1 MGAVGVQFVAA
12 ALVPHQPSFALVRYR
27 SPARRSVGLSCH
39 SWGMNGNFLARHHDQ
54 LTAWLR
60 DGEAESLNAFLGAHH
75 ESFVLVTTDGAILD
89 LETLRESLRSAGGSQ
104 PGLSIQVEE
113 VTSITP
119 EVYRFLERHIVDG
132 SVVGVRV
139 VTAVMED
146 GLLLSVQETA
156 RR

>member
-1 MGAVGVQFVAA
+1 M
-12 ALVPHQPSFALVRYR
+12 
-27 SPARRSVGLSCH
+27 
-39 SWGMNGNFLARHHDQ
+39 
-54 LTAWLR
+54 
-60 DGEAESLNAFLGAHH
+60 
-75 ESFVLVTTDGAILD
+75 LVTTDGAILG
-89 LETLRESLRSAGGSQ
+89 LEMLRESLRSAGGSQ
-104 PGLSIQVEE
+104 PGLSIQLEE

-132 SVVGVRV
+132 SVVDVRV

>member
-1 MGAVGVQFVAA
+1 
-12 ALVPHQPSFALVRYR
+12 
-27 SPARRSVGLSCH
+27 
-39 SWGMNGNFLARHHDQ
+39 MNENFLARHHDR

-60 DGEAESLNAFLGAHH
+60 DGEAESLDAFLVAHH
-75 ESFVLVTTDGAILD
+75 ESFVLVTTGGAILD
-89 LETLRESLRSAGGSQ
+89 LETLEESLRGAGGSQ
-104 PGLSIQVEE
+104 PGLSIHIEG

-119 EVYRFLERHIVDG
+119 EAYRFLERHIVDG
-132 SVVGVRV
+132 SVVDVRV

>member
-1 MGAVGVQFVAA
+1 
-12 ALVPHQPSFALVRYR
+12 
-27 SPARRSVGLSCH
+27 
-39 SWGMNGNFLARHHDQ
+39 
-54 LTAWLR
+54 
-60 DGEAESLNAFLGAHH
+60 
-75 ESFVLVTTDGAILD
+75 VLVTTDGAVLG
-89 LETLRESLRSAGGSQ
+89 LEMLRESLRKAGGSQ
-104 PGLSIQVEE
+104 PGLSIQLEE

-119 EVYRFLERHIVDG
+119 EVHRFLERHIVDG

>member
-1 MGAVGVQFVAA
+1 
-12 ALVPHQPSFALVRYR
+12 
-27 SPARRSVGLSCH
+27 
-39 SWGMNGNFLARHHDQ
+39 MNGNFLARHHDQ

-60 DGEAESLNAFLGAHH
+60 DGEAESLNAFLDAHH

-89 LETLRESLRSAGGSQ
+89 LETLGESLRSAGGSQ

-132 SVVGVRV
+132 SVVGVRA
-139 VTAVMED
+139 VTAVMKD

>member
-1 MGAVGVQFVAA
+1 
-12 ALVPHQPSFALVRYR
+12 
-27 SPARRSVGLSCH
+27 
-39 SWGMNGNFLARHHDQ
+39 MNENFWARHHDQ

-60 DGEAESLNAFLGAHH
+60 DGEAESLDVFLGAHN
-75 ESFVLVTTDGAILD
+75 ESFVLVTTSGAILD
-89 LETLRESLRSAGGSQ
+89 LETLRESLRGAGGSQ
-104 PGLSIQVEE
+104 PGLSIQVEG

-119 EVYRFLERHIVDG
+119 GVYRFLERHIVDG
-132 SVVGVRV
+132 SVVDLRV

>member
-1 MGAVGVQFVAA
+1 
-12 ALVPHQPSFALVRYR
+12 
-27 SPARRSVGLSCH
+27 
-39 SWGMNGNFLARHHDQ
+39 MNGNFLARHHDQ

-60 DGEAESLNAFLGAHH
+60 AGQPESLNAFLDAHH

-89 LETLRESLRSAGGSQ
+89 FETLRESLRSAGGSQ

-113 VTSITP
+113 VTRITP
-119 EVYRFLERHIVDG
+119 QVYRFLERHIVDG

-139 VTAVMED
+139 VTAAMED

>member
-1 MGAVGVQFVAA
+1 M
-12 ALVPHQPSFALVRYR
+12 
-27 SPARRSVGLSCH
+27 
-39 SWGMNGNFLARHHDQ
+39 
-54 LTAWLR
+54 
-60 DGEAESLNAFLGAHH
+60 
-75 ESFVLVTTDGAILD
+75 LVTTDGAVLG
-89 LETLRESLRSAGGSQ
+89 LEMLRESLRKAGGSQ
-104 PGLSIQVEE
+104 PGLSIQLEE

-119 EVYRFLERHIVDG
+119 EVHRFLERHIVDG